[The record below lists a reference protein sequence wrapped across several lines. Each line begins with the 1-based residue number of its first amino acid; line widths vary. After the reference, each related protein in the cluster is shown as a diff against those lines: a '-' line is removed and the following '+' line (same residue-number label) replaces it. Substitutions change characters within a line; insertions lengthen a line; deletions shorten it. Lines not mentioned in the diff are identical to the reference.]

1 MSPQPKQQQVAA
13 APQPSASLPDLNTAP
28 DPLDLEAFRSN
39 GHALVDWITDY
50 LAGLESRPVREKV
63 APGEIRAKLAN
74 QAPEIAEP
82 FTAMLADLDRVVVPG
97 LAHWQHPGWFAFF
110 PCQSSPPAVL
120 GELAAAGLGVQGMM
134 WATSPAATEIEAQ
147 VLDWLVDL
155 LNVPQTWKTTASGGG
170 VIQDS
175 ASTATHIAMVVARE
189 ACRRRSGA
197 SAEEMVAYT
206 SNQAHSSLEKGAT
219 LTGFGHM
226 RILDVD
232 SAFAAKP
239 ESLVEMIAA
248 DRRNGL
254 TPAFLGSTV
263 GTTPTAA
270 VDPLPALGEIARSE
284 QIWHHVDAA
293 YAGSAM
299 ICDEFRHLQQGL
311 ELADSYTFNPHKWLA
326 TNVEC
331 SVMWVAD
338 RRPLIETLSVMPP
351 YLRNPASDSGQVID
365 YRDWHAPLG
374 RPFRALK
381 LWFVL
386 RSFGAEGLRQMIRN
400 HVGWARSLA
409 ARIDDHP
416 RLECIAG
423 VHFALVTFAHS
434 DGNAATDAL
443 AEAVNADGRF
453 YVTVSEHEGQRFVR
467 VSVGSTYTKQHH
479 VDQLWAVIADNA

>member
-1 MSPQPKQQQVAA
+1 MSPDPDQQDTAA
-13 APQPSASLPDLNTAP
+13 MPQTSAVP
-28 DPLDLEAFRSN
+28 DPLDLEAFRGN
-39 GHALVDWITDY
+39 AHALVDWITDY
-50 LAGLESRPVREKV
+50 LAGLESRPVRESV
-63 APGEIRAKLAN
+63 EPGEIRNKLPDC
-74 QAPEIAEP
+74 APEAAES
-82 FTAMLADLDRVVVPG
+82 FTEMLADLDRVVVPG

-110 PCQSSPPAVL
+110 PCQSSPPSVL

-155 LNVPQTWKTTASGGG
+155 LNVPQRWKTTAEGGG
-170 VIQDS
+170 VIQAG
-175 ASTATHIAMVVARE
+175 ASTATHTAMVVARE
-189 ACRRRSGA
+189 ACRQRSGA

-206 SNQAHSSLEKGAT
+206 SSQAHSSLEKGAL
-219 LTGFGHM
+219 LTGFGHI
-226 RILDVD
+226 RLLDVD
-232 SAFAAKP
+232 SDFAAKP
-239 ESLVEMIAA
+239 GAFLEQIAA

-254 TPAFLGSTV
+254 TPAFLGSSV
-263 GTTPTAA
+263 GTTATAA

-293 YAGSAM
+293 YGGSAM
-299 ICDEFRHLQQGL
+299 VCDEFRHHQQGL
-311 ELADSYTFNPHKWLA
+311 EIVDSYTFNPHKWLA
-326 TNVEC
+326 TNIEC

-338 RRPLIETLSVMPP
+338 RRPLIETLSVKPP

-400 HVGWARSLA
+400 HVGWARGLA
-409 ARIDDHP
+409 ARIDEHP
-416 RLECIAG
+416 RLERIAP
-423 VHFALVTFAHS
+423 VHFALVSFVHS

-453 YVTVSEHEGQRFVR
+453 FVTVSEHQEQRFVR
-467 VSVGSTYTKQHH
+467 VSVGSTWTTKRH
-479 VDQLWAVIADNA
+479 VEQLWDVIASNA